1 MGKLQASIAC
11 ALLMVLDPDFALTAS
26 TSGSCPM
33 CTTGYYLTQNCSR
46 TDERSS
52 GIKCAQCTN
61 CLEKLLETLVPC
73 SAYTDSVCGSN
84 STLMS
89 TTAETKPTG
98 VPPSVWIFTGVFASM
113 LLVVALALFFKRM
126 ISTAKLQHAETGCSE
141 MEPCHQE
148 AELQA
153 CPA

>member
-1 MGKLQASIAC
+1 MGKLQASVAC
-11 ALLMVLDPDFALTAS
+11 ALLMVLDPDFALTGA
-26 TSGSCPM
+26 TSVSCPT
-33 CTTGYYLTQNCSR
+33 CTT
-46 TDERSS
+46 
-52 GIKCAQCTN
+52 
-61 CLEKLLETLVPC
+61 EKLLETLVPC
-73 SAYTDSVCGSN
+73 SANTDSVCGSN

-89 TTAETKPTG
+89 TTAETKATG
-98 VPPSVWIFTGVFASM
+98 VPPNVWIFTGVFVSM
-113 LLVVALALFFKRM
+113 LLVVLLALFFKRM